1 MDLWL
6 GLKEKTC
13 TKYLGQNWS
22 TVVATYRAYAS
33 HLPEKNDK
41 FVWLW
46 ITWEKVRDLWCF
58 LNVSMWDFFHEILN
72 LWDLYNNRNIRTRP
86 NKTEKNRWAWV
97 GQKRMG
103 RIKNN
108 DIKDPEKKGCR
119 SQKHLEATLPS
130 RESAMF
136 LSHRISQD
144 LFLKDVSRNLTRKTN
159 SPGFTFSHTQHYS
172 PSPLNQIN
180 VYVLWAEASQQSI
193 MGDSFHWFHKP
204 IETGVIISYHYHY
217 YSYLGLGLMK
227 GSEVGRFG
235 SFSSLTLTMSGQ
247 CLWVSSW
254 WDKISLHRGLCASS
268 WVNCE
273 LKEMEY

>member
-46 ITWEKVRDLWCF
+46 ITWEKLRAWWCF
-58 LNVSMWDFFHEILN
+58 FNVSMWDFFHEILN
-72 LWDLYNNRNIRTRP
+72 LWGLYNNRNIRTTRP
-86 NKTEKNRWAWV
+86 NKKEKNRWAWV

-103 RIKNN
+103 RIKNS
-108 DIKDPEKKGCR
+108 DIKDPEKRGCR
-119 SQKHLEATLPS
+119 SQKRLEATLPS

-159 SPGFTFSHTQHYS
+159 SPGLTFSYTHYS
-172 PSPLNQIN
+172 PSPLSQIN

-193 MGDSFHWFHKP
+193 MGDSFHWFHKRNALRQVSLS
-204 IETGVIISYHYHY
+204 VIITITI
-217 YSYLGLGLMK
+217 L
-227 GSEVGRFG
+227 
-235 SFSSLTLTMSGQ
+235 
-247 CLWVSSW
+247 
-254 WDKISLHRGLCASS
+254 ILC
-268 WVNCE
+268 
-273 LKEMEY
+273 